1 MNFKCLYE
9 DYEKVRSAL
18 GAKRTTNLLLASI
31 KEQIIIRF
39 LNGKSVKH
47 YQMSSSKRPPSC
59 KENSFGTPVGL
70 HELSEKIGDGEPS
83 GMVFKG
89 RKPIGKTYWECT
101 CEERRKNLITSR
113 ILRLAGL
120 ENGVNLG
127 KGVDTFQR
135 FVYLHGTNHESNLGV
150 PASSGC
156 LQVSN
161 SDAIELHDL
170 VPLKTHIF
178 IEKV

>member
-1 MNFKCLYE
+1 M
-9 DYEKVRSAL
+9 
-18 GAKRTTNLLLASI
+18 ASI

-113 ILRLAGL
+113 ILRL
-120 ENGVNLG
+120 
-127 KGVDTFQR
+127 
-135 FVYLHGTNHESNLGV
+135 VYLHGTNHESNLGV
-150 PASSGC
+150 PVSSGC

-170 VPLKTHIF
+170 MPLKTHIF